1 MLIKLKNNLWVNSQQ
16 IVSVAS
22 DDVDF
27 GSIIKYRLI
36 LAVVGRAEPY
46 MINFEKE
53 DDRYDMLRTIENSM
67 Q

>member
-1 MLIKLKNNLWVNSQQ
+1 
-16 IVSVAS
+16 VAT

-46 MINFEKE
+46 MIDFEKE
-53 DDRYDMLRTIENSM
+53 VDRYDMLRTIESSM